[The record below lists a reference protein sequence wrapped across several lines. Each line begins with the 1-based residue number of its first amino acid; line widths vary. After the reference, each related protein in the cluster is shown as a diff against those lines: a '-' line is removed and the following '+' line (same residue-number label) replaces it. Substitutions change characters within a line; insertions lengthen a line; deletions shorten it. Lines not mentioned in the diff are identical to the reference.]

1 MHQFQLQFTYY
12 DELHLFVFRANAGD
26 CESAD
31 LFFKA
36 AAEQLKIF
44 RHQLKSFAVKVLDKD
59 GFSDDIIDEL
69 LLKREILEKL
79 VALDSNIRS
88 RNRAA
93 IMSALSDLILAVG
106 NAR

>member
-1 MHQFQLQFTYY
+1 MNCTDFF
-12 DELHLFVFRANAGD
+12 FRATAGD

-36 AAEQLKIF
+36 AAEPLNIF
-44 RHQLKSFAVKVLDKD
+44 RHQLKSFAVKVLGKD

-69 LLKREILEKL
+69 LLKREI
-79 VALDSNIRS
+79 SP
-88 RNRAA
+88 AA
-93 IMSALSDLILAVG
+93 IMSALSDLIMAVS

>member
-1 MHQFQLQFTYY
+1 ML
-12 DELHLFVFRANAGD
+12 G
-26 CESAD
+26 
-31 LFFKA
+31 
-36 AAEQLKIF
+36 
-44 RHQLKSFAVKVLDKD
+44 KD